1 MIKGGG
7 SIHAQNVADAYTLNN
22 TSNPPAAA
30 NPTQGIGLMGPQMV
44 GNGGKSMKK
53 NMHNSNFN
61 QSKYISGNISTQQN
75 QSQSPASQTFFK
87 ENKKTNNTNSL
98 IGKKGWPLKKNKNA
112 NNNQNMFVSPYSK
125 NPK

>member
-22 TSNPPAAA
+22 PPAAVV
-30 NPTQGIGLMGPQMV
+30 NPSQSIGVMGPQLM

-61 QSKYISGNISTQQN
+61 QSKYISGNISTQHN
-75 QSQSPASQTFFK
+75 QS
-87 ENKKTNNTNSL
+87 
-98 IGKKGWPLKKNKNA
+98 
-112 NNNQNMFVSPYSK
+112 
-125 NPK
+125 

>member
-22 TSNPPAAA
+22 LNNNSS
-30 NPTQGIGLMGPQMV
+30 IGMMGPPMM
-44 GNGGKSMKK
+44 GGKSMKK

-61 QSKYISGNISTQQN
+61 QSKYISGNISTHHN

-87 ENKKTNNTNSL
+87 EIKKNNNNSL
-98 IGKKGWPLKKNKNA
+98 IGKKGWPLKKNKNTS
-112 NNNQNMFVSPYSK
+112 NNNNSNMFVSPYSK